1 MNEVTNEARELLKAK
16 LIELKAAGK
25 KIGYT
30 SGAFDIL
37 HYGHLDYLTKAKEF
51 CDVLIVGV
59 NTDCSIKGY
68 KSELRPV
75 VGENE
80 RLGLVKG
87 LKPVDYAFLFNELN
101 NNVNIELLK
110 PDFYIKADDYSTK
123 KLSSQPIIEAYGGQ
137 VQLIP
142 LVQGLST
149 TAIIEKIQCLA
160 KIAPAEEIEY
170 PEKPAAFLDRD
181 GTLIKLVDYLDD
193 PERVEI
199 LPTVIEG
206 LLKLQEHGFRLI
218 ITTNQPGIG
227 MGYYTKDDFYKVT
240 IRMLKLLSDHK
251 IMIDKIY
258 YSPHSKADNSRDRKP
273 RPGMIER
280 AVRDLNIDLNRSIV
294 IGDSTVDI
302 EFANRGKVP
311 YSGLVLTGKGGADGL
326 CEVKPTVQGESFLEV
341 VDKLLESLIA

>member
-1 MNEVTNEARELLKAK
+1 MTEDINEVRDNLKEELQRLRAQ
-16 LIELKAAGK
+16 GK

-37 HYGHLDYLTKAKEF
+37 HFGHLDYLTKAKEI
-51 CDVLIVGV
+51 CDVLVVGV
-59 NTDCSIKGY
+59 NTDASIKGY
-68 KSELRPV
+68 KSELRPI
-75 VGENE
+75 VGQSE
-80 RLGLVKG
+80 RLGLMKG
-87 LKPVDYAFLFNELN
+87 LKPVDFAFLFNELN

-137 VQLIP
+137 VRLIP
-142 LVQGLST
+142 MVQGLST
-149 TAIIEKIQCLA
+149 SGVIDRIQQLG
-160 KIAPAEEIEY
+160 KIAPAEDISYEV
-170 PEKPAAFLDRD
+170 KPAAFLDRD

-206 LLKLQEHGFRLI
+206 LLKLQENGFRLI

-240 IRMLKLLSDHK
+240 LRMLKLLSDHG

-258 YSPHSKADNSRDRKP
+258 YSPHSKADNPRDRKP

-280 AVRDLNIDLNRSIV
+280 AVKELGVDLSRSLV

-302 EFANRGKVP
+302 EFADRGKVSR
-311 YSGLVLTGKGGADGL
+311 SGLVMTGKGGNDGL
-326 CEVKPTVQGESFLEV
+326 CKVEPTVKGDTFIEV
-341 VDKLLESLIA
+341 VDQLLS